1 MFNLIS
7 EVKPAVLSI
16 LLGSVLGFSTVYVLN
31 NVPELLVQNSTK
43 CLIVR

>member
-16 LLGSVLGFSTVYVLN
+16 LLGSVLGFTVVHLVNSTPELPTVPTVYCTV
-31 NVPELLVQNSTK
+31 K
-43 CLIVR
+43 